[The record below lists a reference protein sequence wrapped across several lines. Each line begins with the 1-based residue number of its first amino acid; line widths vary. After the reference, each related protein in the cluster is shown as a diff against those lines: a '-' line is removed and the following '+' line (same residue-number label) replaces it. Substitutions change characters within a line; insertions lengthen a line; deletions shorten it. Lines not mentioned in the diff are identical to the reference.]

1 MVTLPSRQDLL
12 KYLGVLGGPR
22 DLGDPKKKKRAVNK
36 SVDLFVNAIVKE

>member
-12 KYLGVLGGPR
+12 KYLGVLVGPR
-22 DLGDPKKKKRAVNK
+22 DLGDPKKKKETK